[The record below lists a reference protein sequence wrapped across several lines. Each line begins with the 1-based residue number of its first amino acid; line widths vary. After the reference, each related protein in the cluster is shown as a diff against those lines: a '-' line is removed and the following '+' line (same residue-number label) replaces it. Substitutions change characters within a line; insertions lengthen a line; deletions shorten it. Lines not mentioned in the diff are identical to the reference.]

1 MKGRNMLGTTEIVII
16 VGVVVVL
23 FGASAIPKLAK
34 SIGKA
39 RAEFEKGI
47 KVAKDE
53 EEEGKSEDAEEKKK
67 ESNK

>member
-1 MKGRNMLGTTEIVII
+1 MLGTTEIVII

-47 KVAKDE
+47 KSSKDE
-53 EEEGKSEDAEEKKK
+53 EEESESEAIEEKKRK
-67 ESNK
+67 SKK